1 MHNCGHKTRS
11 KSSHS
16 EKPTSHNLHPRRT
29 ARTPEPHTEPTP
41 VQNACLAA
49 SEPSSQPQSSCR
61 AGLQIGLPRMCTIP
75 RYMSSRLACPCVN
88 SRSRKVQGFC
98 NGSCNSG
105 KARAGEKS
113 EGKAWTL
120 GGFIEIGARPRQSDS
135 TVIPV
140 RGCAFSRHTQGIDA
154 ESTGISWI
162 VLCVR

>member
-88 SRSRKVQGFC
+88 SRSRRGQGTRVLQRIVQQ
-98 NGSCNSG
+98 
-105 KARAGEKS
+105 RE
-113 EGKAWTL
+113 
-120 GGFIEIGARPRQSDS
+120 GARGREKRRKSLD
-135 TVIPV
+135 
-140 RGCAFSRHTQGIDA
+140 
-154 ESTGISWI
+154 TGWI
-162 VLCVR
+162 HRDWCETSPI